1 MQPWDTVPVSLA
13 HGILDDET
21 YDWWEVVKAMRESDG
36 EMVVADEAAIEQA
49 LDLVRAHTG
58 IRASA
63 TGSAGLAG
71 FLAGRS
77 PGAATA
83 AILSGA
89 ERSATS

>member
-1 MQPWDTVPVSLA
+1 MSLA

-21 YDWWEVVKAMRESDG
+21 YDWWEVVKAMRETDG
-36 EMVVADEAAIEQA
+36 EAVVADEAAIERA

-71 FLAGRS
+71 LVGRT

-83 AILSGA
+83 AVLSGI
-89 ERSATS
+89 ERGAGG